1 MLELSGFNFL
11 LPSPLVKELLILT
24 TIQKYPNI
32 SQRKISKEVSLVPSM
47 VNKYINDLKL
57 KNYIEVVGENN
68 KHTQYL
74 LTENG
79 LKRLKILT
87 LSFISEIS
95 ILYSQTQDI
104 FSNVS
109 KILKDKKI
117 EKLFL
122 YGAGEVGEI
131 FLNVL
136 DVEVIGFIDDDVK
149 KQGKYFNG
157 YKIYSPLQAIKMN
170 YDCVVVASF
179 KNSNSILEN
188 AKKVNLNN
196 IFLFTIT
203 DKGKVTLKGGDL

>member
-1 MLELSGFNFL
+1 MFNPKGFDFLS
-11 LPSPLVKELLILT
+11 PSPQFKELTILSL
-24 TIQKYPNI
+24 IQKHPNI
-32 SQRKISKEVSLVPSM
+32 SQRQMSKEASIVPSM
-47 VNKYINDLKL
+47 VNKYINNLKVAG
-57 KNYIEVVGENN
+57 YIEVIGENN

-95 ILYSQTQDI
+95 VLYSQAQEI

-109 KILKDKKI
+109 VVLDKNRIK
-117 EKLFL
+117 KVLL

-136 DVEVIGFIDDDVK
+136 DVKILGFLDDDPK

-157 YKIYSPLQAIKMN
+157 YKVYKPKEAQSMD
-170 YDCVVVASF
+170 YDCIIVASF
-179 KNSNSILEN
+179 KNSESILDN
-188 AKKVNLNN
+188 AKKVNLSN
-196 IFLFTIT
+196 IYLFTIT
-203 DKGKVTLKGGDL
+203 DKGKVTLKGEL